1 MDGQIKVREQM
12 KIYGNSE
19 FQGRIWVEDRDSDT
33 NAYDATTNPNGR
45 RGTSTLT
52 TNNLSGNMTVSY
64 NGGLDEITTVIT
76 IPGGASTF
84 TNNIS
89 GWIEQ

>member
-1 MDGQIKVREQM
+1 
-12 KIYGNSE
+12 
-19 FQGRIWVEDRDSDT
+19 
-33 NAYDATTNPNGR
+33 
-45 RGTSTLT
+45 
-52 TNNLSGNMTVSY
+52 MTVSY